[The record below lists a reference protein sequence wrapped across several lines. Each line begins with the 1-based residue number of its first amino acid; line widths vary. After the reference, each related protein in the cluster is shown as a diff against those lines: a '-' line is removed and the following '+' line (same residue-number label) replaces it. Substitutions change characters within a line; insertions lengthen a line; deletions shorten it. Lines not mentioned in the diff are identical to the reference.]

1 LPVDLLTRWWADP
14 ARKLVAVDLSTQ
26 GTLVTP
32 AFLEPL
38 AHGAR
43 LARRGLEIRRLDLDA
58 AIRDGSKFCGDP
70 AAFVVVLGD
79 AAASE
84 PDAATLEQICAKLAA
99 CPLLAAVG
107 SAAVWLARG
116 GLFDGRRVAL
126 PWDAHW
132 EADQLADRTILAP
145 NLYEAGTDRMSCCGG
160 AATVD
165 FSLHLVGK
173 LLGPEIE
180 AQVKE
185 VMFID
190 RVREPMERQRV
201 ALQARFGGL
210 QPKLTQA
217 VALMEANLE
226 EPLTADDIAGA
237 VGISR
242 RQLERLFKQYLN
254 SVPSRYYLELRL
266 QRARKLLIE
275 TSHSIVQV
283 GLMCGFS
290 SGSHFSTAYGALFG
304 VTPREERQ
312 RKLLAASA

>member
-1 LPVDLLTRWWADP
+1 MATDALARWWASAEPRLWLLDEAGP
-14 ARKLVAVDLSTQ
+14 RALASAAMTEPLRHAARLTGRKLRIEAVDL
-26 GTLVTP
+26 
-32 AFLEPL
+32 E
-38 AHGAR
+38 GAQR
-43 LARRGLEIRRLDLDA
+43 DL
-58 AIRDGSKFCGDP
+58 GGVCQ
-70 AAFVVVLGD
+70 D
-79 AAASE
+79 AAAFPVLLADARSVE
-84 PDAATLEQICAKLAA
+84 PNAAQIEQLCARLSAA
-99 CPLLAAVG
+99 PLLAAVG
-107 SAAVWLARG
+107 AAAIWLARG

-132 EADQLADRTILAP
+132 EADQLADRAILAP
-145 NLYEAGTDRMSCCGG
+145 NLYEAATERMSCCGG
-160 AATVD
+160 AATLD
-165 FSLHLVGK
+165 FSLHLVAR
-173 LLGPEIE
+173 LCGPETE

-185 VMFID
+185 ALFVD
-190 RVREPMERQRV
+190 RVREPGERQRV

-226 EPLTADDIAGA
+226 EPLTADDIAGV

-266 QRARKLLIE
+266 QRARKLLLE

-312 RKLLAASA
+312 RKLVSASS

>member
-1 LPVDLLTRWWADP
+1 MVIDALARWWAAPKPRLCLLQSDGSSSLP
-14 ARKLVAVDLSTQ
+14 SAALI
-26 GTLVTP
+26 
-32 AFLEPL
+32 EPF
-38 AHGAR
+38 R
-43 LARRGLEIRRLDLDA
+43 LAARFTQRPVMIESGEFPAGPREATALALDSATFLVLLADA
-58 AIRDGSKFCGDP
+58 QSAEP
-70 AAFVVVLGD
+70 AAATIESLCSRL
-79 AAASE
+79 AAA
-84 PDAATLEQICAKLAA
+84 
-99 CPLLAAVG
+99 PLWAAVG
-107 SAAVWLARG
+107 TAAIWLARG

-145 NLYEAGTDRMSCCGG
+145 NLYETGTERMSCCGG
-160 AATVD
+160 AATLD
-165 FSLHLVGK
+165 FSVHLVGR
-173 LLGPEIE
+173 LFGPEIE

-185 VMFID
+185 TLFID
-190 RVREPMERQRV
+190 RVREPLERQRV

-254 SVPSRYYLELRL
+254 CVPSRYYLELRL

-312 RKLLAASA
+312 RKLLSASA

>member
-1 LPVDLLTRWWADP
+1 MPAPRLCVVDLAGP
-14 ARKLVAVDLSTQ
+14 QALVSAS
-26 GTLVTP
+26 
-32 AFLEPL
+32 FLEPFRH
-38 AHGAR
+38 AAR
-43 LARRGLEIRRLDLDA
+43 LARADLTISCTDFTA
-58 AIRDGSKFCGDP
+58 LLGEAPGACKDP
-70 AAFVVVLGD
+70 ALFLVVLGGVH
-79 AAASE
+79 SGE
-84 PDAATLEQICAKLAA
+84 PETALLEQVCARLAPA
-99 CPLLAAVG
+99 PLLAAVG
-107 SAAVWLARG
+107 TAAAWLVRG

-126 PWDAHW
+126 PWEAHW
-132 EADQLADRTILAP
+132 EADQLADRAILAP
-145 NLYEAGTDRMSCCGG
+145 NLYEVDSERMSCCGG
-160 AATVD
+160 AATLD
-165 FSLHLVGK
+165 FSLHLIAR
-173 LLGPEIE
+173 LFGPEIE

-185 VMFID
+185 ALFID
-190 RVREPMERQRV
+190 RVREPGERQRV

-226 EPLTADDIAGA
+226 EPLTADDIAGV

-312 RKLLAASA
+312 RKLLAAIS

>member
-1 LPVDLLTRWWADP
+1 MGADALARWWGSPAPRLWLLDDTGPRGLAREGMAEPFRIAARLTRRELVIETSNLLAAPREPPAVFADP
-14 ARKLVAVDLSTQ
+14 SVFPIL
-26 GTLVTP
+26 
-32 AFLEPL
+32 L
-38 AHGAR
+38 A
-43 LARRGLEIRRLDLDA
+43 DA
-58 AIRDGSKFCGDP
+58 QSAEP
-70 AAFVVVLGD
+70 AAPELEHLCSRLGG
-79 AAASE
+79 A
-84 PDAATLEQICAKLAA
+84 
-99 CPLLAAVG
+99 PLLAAVG
-107 SAAVWLARG
+107 AAAIWLARG

-132 EADQLADRTILAP
+132 EADQLADRAILAP
-145 NLYEAGTDRMSCCGG
+145 NLYEVGTERMSCCGG
-160 AATVD
+160 AATLD
-165 FSLHLVGK
+165 FALHLVTR
-173 LLGPEIE
+173 LCGPETE

-185 VMFID
+185 ALFVD
-190 RVREPMERQRV
+190 RVREPGERQRV

-210 QPKLTQA
+210 QPKLSQA
-217 VALMEANLE
+217 VSLMEANLE

-266 QRARKLLIE
+266 QRARKLLLE

>member
-1 LPVDLLTRWWADP
+1 MPADLLSRWWAVAAP
-14 ARKLVAVDLSTQ
+14 KLVAVDLA
-26 GTLVTP
+26 GPCALVTP

-38 AHGAR
+38 AHATR
-43 LARRGLEIRRLDLDA
+43 LTGNRLTIQRVDLDNLL
-58 AIRDGSKFCGDP
+58 RDGGNACGD
-70 AAFVVVLGD
+70 AGVFVVVLAD
-79 AAASE
+79 AAAPE
-84 PDAATLEQICAKLAA
+84 PDAATLEQVCARLAV
-99 CPLLAAVG
+99 CPLVAAVG
-107 SAAVWLARG
+107 SAAVWLARY

-145 NLYEAGTDRMSCCGG
+145 NLYETGTERMSCCGG
-160 AATVD
+160 AATLD
-165 FSLHLVGK
+165 FSVHLVGR
-173 LLGPEIE
+173 LFGPEIE

-185 VMFID
+185 TLFID
-190 RVREPMERQRV
+190 RVREPLERQRV

-312 RKLLAASA
+312 RKLLSASA